1 MEDSLVRKL
10 VSRPSDAETSRRRVE
25 AALKKAER
33 GEKLTEKETMIV
45 QWERSINSCHCCP
58 PQRSSRKKFDQH

>member
-1 MEDSLVRKL
+1 MVRKL
-10 VSRPSDAETSRRRVE
+10 VSRPSDVETSRRRVE

-45 QWERSINSCHCCP
+45 QWERSINSCHCCSP
-58 PQRSSRKKFDQH
+58 RAAGHKKFDRH